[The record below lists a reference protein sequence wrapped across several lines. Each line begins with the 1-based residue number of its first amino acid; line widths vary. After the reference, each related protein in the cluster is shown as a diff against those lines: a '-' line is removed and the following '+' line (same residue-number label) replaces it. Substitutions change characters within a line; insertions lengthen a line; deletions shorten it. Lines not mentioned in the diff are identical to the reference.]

1 MKRRKPTSNSTI
13 ENVYI
18 RQEAKELARKHR
30 WTLIGMLAI
39 YYAISYGIS
48 MGGELLLTGGATQV
62 AVAPNG
68 TLALQHN
75 YAYTFGNFILQLIS
89 ILVSSGLMLGLACS
103 TIDIARDT
111 AHVRARDVFC
121 RMSSCFKA
129 CRLSL
134 WVGLKV
140 CLWALPVCAVMI
152 VLAFAAAAIPDSDLS
167 VSLMTVL
174 PFVLVIFMCALMIPA
189 VCRYAMSN
197 YVLAEAP
204 ETGVRACVERS
215 KAMMKGRKW
224 QFFKL
229 PIPFYLALLG
239 LFIALMLV
247 LSLLVAL
254 DTSLLTAIIFTIL
267 LYGGAFAL
275 LCIFMPRIVL
285 CTALFY
291 VKHAADPVIAD
302 AEVTA
307 KAIEAPAASTETA
320 DTADEATEP
329 APDAE

>member
-1 MKRRKPTSNSTI
+1 MSNSTI

-30 WTLIGMLAI
+30 WTLIGMCAI

-48 MGGELLLTGGATQV
+48 MGGDLLLTLLTGGATQV

-68 TLALQHN
+68 TLTLQHN

-134 WVGLKV
+134 WVGLKIF
-140 CLWALPVCAVMI
+140 LWALPVCAGVI
-152 VLAFAAAAIPDSDLS
+152 VLAFAAAAIPDSDLA
-167 VSLMTVL
+167 VSLMTIL
-174 PFVLVIFMCALMIPA
+174 PFVLVIFMCALMFPA
-189 VCRYAMSN
+189 VYRYAMSN

-254 DTSLLTAIIFTIL
+254 DTSLLTTIVFTIL

-275 LCIFMPRIVL
+275 LCIFMPRILL
-285 CTALFY
+285 CSALFY
-291 VKHAADPVIAD
+291 VKHAADSVIAD

-307 KAIEAPAASTETA
+307 KTIEAPAASTETA

-329 APDAE
+329 TPDAE